1 MTKVYLGKDVYD
13 VDLTGLLDNY
23 ILVYDEA
30 TGKFKPEPK
39 PGDMLKSV
47 YDTNDD
53 GKVNSAVNADVAPWT
68 GISGKPATF
77 PPDPHNQ
84 DWTTVTGKPATFP
97 PDAHNQASTTLTV
110 DTASFN
116 RNLTSAEDT
125 VQKALDK
132 LDDLAFAG
140 AGDMLK
146 STYDTNNDGKVEN
159 ALNVIG
165 GTADINSI
173 KKAGVSGSPG
183 MILNSGGAYL
193 HLGNW
198 GQGRLATDVCL
209 VNTAYM
215 ADYMVNVG
223 TGATFTADLLGTIP
237 LPFGAWVVTTP
248 AYATF
253 TGNQTIYLF
262 PDAGTGYIDTSV
274 VIPASWYG
282 KTMVFDF
289 WWWHGTSGGNC
300 DIALE
305 GRYQN
310 TGSLRAA
317 ADFTT
322 RQQLNASNAIR
333 KTSYTIAACYPP
345 VEIPCG
351 IHIRLIRWGAAAGD
365 TAAVDMYLLCAQLR
379 VY

>member
-125 VQKALDK
+125 VQKA
-132 LDDLAFAG
+132 
-140 AGDMLK
+140 
-146 STYDTNNDGKVEN
+146 
-159 ALNVIG
+159 
-165 GTADINSI
+165 ADINSI